1 VIDVYRMGPFQSPYS
16 AGGGGGGGSGGG
28 GGHCCADTLHRKE
41 HQEDVVH
48 HNHHHRPMAC
58 SSRMRSYV
66 VVVVVV
72 VYLLHFQS
80 ITYSHGYSIVHSVL
94 RRMDTTTTT
103 TSLPYQ
109 IRSGPPHWLCRP
121 DGRWRF
127 RVDPSAP
134 PTRAPNKL
142 FMEEDHPHHSLSS
155 PSFALSTTI
164 NNTINTSDSF
174 NVTASSKPTTTTTTT
189 TSSSPL
195 QLPRHIAL
203 VCDGNTRWAQQHHVP
218 TAEGHARGAQRTLQ
232 VIRYLQQQ
240 LQQQQQQQQL
250 HQNRD
255 AEFRQHTPLSPPA
268 QPTTNPTP
276 AATTAPTT
284 TTTTIIPTTRNAVT
298 HVTFYVFSTEN
309 WSRPHDE
316 IQDIFRVVERTAQTW
331 YDSLLLL
338 STQNRSTNSTSSS
351 TSNNHTTHP
360 DHSSNVNIVFQTIGD
375 LQDVRIPASLRTV
388 LYQLQERT
396 STMAAAA
403 AATSSV
409 SSCCCCSL
417 TVCLAINYGGRQD
430 IVRASQ
436 RLVLQMLQ
444 PRTEPTTEPTTR
456 DVQPNTTI
464 SATNTTTTTTT
475 ASIES
480 IPTATTTFTKEQIEE
495 WITVTSLSSCLDTA
509 TLPDPD
515 LLIRTSG
522 ESRLSNFMLWNVA
535 YTELYFTTTLWPD
548 WDTDQLQQAM
558 DWYTQRQRRFGQRPS
573 GS

>member
-1 VIDVYRMGPFQSPYS
+1 
-16 AGGGGGGGSGGG
+16 
-28 GGHCCADTLHRKE
+28 
-41 HQEDVVH
+41 
-48 HNHHHRPMAC
+48 MAC
-58 SSRMRSYV
+58 SSRMKSYA
-66 VVVVVV
+66 VVVVV
-72 VYLLHFQS
+72 VYLLHFQT
-80 ITYSHGYSIVHSVL
+80 ITYSHGYSIVHQVL
-94 RRMDTTTTT
+94 RRMDTAIN
-103 TSLPYQ
+103 SLPYR

-142 FMEEDHPHHSLSS
+142 FMEEYHPHHSLSS
-155 PSFALSTTI
+155 PSLAVSTTI

-174 NVTASSKPTTTTTTT
+174 NLTASSKPTTTTTTT
-189 TSSSPL
+189 IASPPL
-195 QLPRHIAL
+195 HLPRHIAL
-203 VCDGNTRWAQQHHVP
+203 VCDGNTRWAQQHQVP

-240 LQQQQQQQQL
+240 LQQQQQQQL

-255 AEFRQHTPLSPPA
+255 PEFRQHTPLSP
-268 QPTTNPTP
+268 QPTNPT
-276 AATTAPTT
+276 TTTTPAPTT

-331 YDSLLLL
+331 YDSLLL
-338 STQNRSTNSTSSS
+338 
-351 TSNNHTTHP
+351 HP
-360 DHSSNVNIVFQTIGD
+360 DPSSNINIIFQTIGD

-403 AATSSV
+403 
-409 SSCCCCSL
+409 SSCCCCCL

-444 PRTEPTTEPTTR
+444 PPTPRTTTEPTTR
-456 DVQPNTTI
+456 DLPQHTI
-464 SATNTTTTTTT
+464 SATNTTTTTT
-475 ASIES
+475 SIES

-495 WITVTSLSSCLDTA
+495 WITVTSLSSYLDTA

-558 DWYTQRQRRFGQRPS
+558 DWYTQRQRRFGQRPP

>member
-1 VIDVYRMGPFQSPYS
+1 
-16 AGGGGGGGSGGG
+16 
-28 GGHCCADTLHRKE
+28 
-41 HQEDVVH
+41 
-48 HNHHHRPMAC
+48 
-58 SSRMRSYV
+58 
-66 VVVVVV
+66 
-72 VYLLHFQS
+72 
-80 ITYSHGYSIVHSVL
+80 
-94 RRMDTTTTT
+94 MDTAIRT
-103 TSLPYQ
+103 TSLPYR
-109 IRSGPPHWLCRP
+109 IRSGPTLWLYRP

-142 FMEEDHPHHSLSS
+142 FMEEYHSHHSLSS
-155 PSFALSTTI
+155 PSLAVSTTI
-164 NNTINTSDSF
+164 NNTINTSNSL
-174 NVTASSKPTTTTTTT
+174 NVTASSKPTTTTTTIA
-189 TSSSPL
+189 SPH

-203 VCDGNTRWAQQHHVP
+203 VCDGNTRWAQQHQVP

-240 LQQQQQQQQL
+240 LHKQQQQQQQQQQHQS

-255 AEFRQHTPLSPPA
+255 SEFHPHTPPPP
-268 QPTTNPTP
+268 QPTS
-276 AATTAPTT
+276 TTATAPT
-284 TTTTIIPTTRNAVT
+284 TTTTIIPTTTNAVT

-331 YDSLLLL
+331 YDSLLL
-338 STQNRSTNSTSSS
+338 
-351 TSNNHTTHP
+351 HP
-360 DHSSNVNIVFQTIGD
+360 DHSSNINIVFQTIGN

-388 LYQLQERT
+388 LYQLEERT
-396 STMAAAA
+396 STMAAAT
-403 AATSSV
+403 AATSVSSSS

-444 PRTEPTTEPTTR
+444 QPTNTTTR
-456 DVQPNTTI
+456 DLQPNTL

-475 ASIES
+475 SIES

-509 TLPDPD
+509 TIPDPD
-515 LLIRTSG
+515 LWIRTSG

-548 WDTDQLQQAM
+548 FDTDQLQQAI
-558 DWYTQRQRRFGQRPS
+558 DWYTQRQRRFGQRPP
-573 GS
+573 G

>member
-16 AGGGGGGGSGGG
+16 ADGGSGG
-28 GGHCCADTLHRKE
+28 HHRTDTFHRKG
-41 HQEDVVH
+41 HQENVFH

-58 SSRMRSYV
+58 SSRMKSY

-72 VYLLHFQS
+72 VYLLHFQA
-80 ITYSHGYSIVHSVL
+80 ITYSHGYSIVHSVQ
-94 RRMDTTTTT
+94 R
-103 TSLPYQ
+103 
-109 IRSGPPHWLCRP
+109 IGPPWLCRP

-127 RVDPSAP
+127 SVDPSSP
-134 PTRAPNKL
+134 PTRAPTKL

-155 PSFALSTTI
+155 PSLALSTV

-174 NVTASSKPTTTTTTT
+174 NVPASQSPPTTTI
-189 TSSSPL
+189 TSPP
-195 QLPRHIAL
+195 QLLRHIAL

-218 TAEGHARGAQRTLQ
+218 TAEGHARGAHRTLQ

-240 LQQQQQQQQL
+240 LQQQQQQQS
-250 HQNRD
+250 HQNFD
-255 AEFRQHTPLSPPA
+255 PEFHPHAHAPPPPPPP
-268 QPTTNPTP
+268 QPTRNP
-276 AATTAPTT
+276 TTAPTT
-284 TTTTIIPTTRNAVT
+284 TTTTTIPTTMNAVT

-338 STQNRSTNSTSSS
+338 
-351 TSNNHTTHP
+351 HP
-360 DHSSNVNIVFQTIGD
+360 DPPSNINIVFQTIGN

-388 LYQLQERT
+388 LYQLEERT
-396 STMAAAA
+396 STMAATAA
-403 AATSSV
+403 SSSSV
-409 SSCCCCSL
+409 SSSSSCCSL

-444 PRTEPTTEPTTR
+444 QCTNTTTDTTTR
-456 DVQPNTTI
+456 DSKQNTI
-464 SATNTTTTTTT
+464 SATNTTTTSTIE
-475 ASIES
+475 SIES
-480 IPTATTTFTKEQIEE
+480 IPTTTFTKEHIEE

-535 YTELYFTTTLWPD
+535 YTELYFTATLWPD
-548 WDTDQLQQAM
+548 FDTDQLQQAM
-558 DWYTQRQRRFGQRPS
+558 DWYTQRQRRFGQRRP
-573 GS
+573 